1 MTMINT
7 RSRIGALAL
16 SLALV
21 GAGAPTMAEETT
33 PEPETLL
40 TLSDPKA
47 VLSLPAGDG
56 VRDSASFALAADSA
70 TTVSIDIVGQDGS
83 TVLSSLAPISL
94 TETALTAN
102 VTVNVAGLPAGLL
115 SVKATPVLGAPV
127 FSPLRVGSGKPTKAT
142 VSLNP
147 RTIHTWSGSSARS
160 TVATVSAVDE
170 TNLAIPFTGTVTAVV
185 GSAKY
190 SVAVASPR
198 GAAATATIPA
208 SKLKAGSG
216 KVTASVTANG
226 GKATSSA
233 ASLTVRATAI
243 ASTKVARSTSVVYP
257 TKDGY
262 KDSVKL
268 TATSTTTTG
277 SAIPVTGTV
286 KILNSKGKTVKT
298 WKLSSSKTW
307 SGVWNGKTGSRVVY
321 GKYTVKTSLKGP
333 EGATRTASTTVQVKK
348 GKLVSKSLKTTVKA
362 NKILTAYIDL
372 GDWDY
377 NDCWQN
383 YYVLGDIFC
392 DGDDSIDGLSL
403 MASGT
408 RTVPTAV
415 VNAQKYGGAK
425 VRITAKVSSLYGDAA
440 WGYAPVGKDLSRSAA
455 IRSTGNTSP
464 GWLSLPATTKKLDV
478 LLGLGE
484 YSFVGIQT
492 FTVEYSYK
500 VLSTK

>member
-1 MTMINT
+1 MINT

-21 GAGAPTMAEETT
+21 GAGAPAMADEEI

-56 VRDSASFALAADSA
+56 VRDSATFALTADTA
-70 TTVSIDIVGQDGS
+70 TTVSLDIVAADGV
-83 TVLSSLAPISL
+83 TIVTSLAPISL
-94 TETALTAN
+94 ADTALTAN

-115 SVKATPVLGAPV
+115 SVRATPALGAPV
-127 FSPLRVGSGKPTKAT
+127 SSPLRVGSGKPTKAT
-142 VSLNP
+142 VSLSP
-147 RTIHTWSGSSARS
+147 TTIYTWSGSSARS
-160 TVATVSAVDE
+160 TVATVTAVDE
-170 TNLAIPFTGTVTAVV
+170 TNLTIPFTATVTALV
-185 GSAKY
+185 GSAT
-190 SVAVASPR
+190 SSATVASPS
-198 GAAATATIPA
+198 GAAAKVTIPA
-208 SKLKAGSG
+208 SKLKVGTG
-216 KVTASVTANG
+216 KVTAAVTANG
-226 GKATSSA
+226 GKATSNA
-233 ASLTVRATAI
+233 ASLTVRATAV
-243 ASTKVARSTSVVYP
+243 ATTKIARSTSVLYP

-286 KILNSKGKTVKT
+286 KIVNSKGKVVKT

-321 GKYTVKTSLKGP
+321 GTYTVKTSLKGP
-333 EGATRTASTTVQVKK
+333 EGATRTAKTTVQVKK
-348 GKLVSKSLKTTVKA
+348 GKLVSKSVKSTVKA
-362 NKILTAYIDL
+362 NKVLSSYIDL

-383 YYVLGDIFC
+383 YYVAGDIFC
-392 DGDDSIDGLSL
+392 DGDDSIAGLSL

-425 VRITAKVSSLYGDAA
+425 VRITAKVSKLYGDAI
-440 WGYAPVGKDLSRSAA
+440 WGYAPAGKDLSKTTL
-455 IRSTGNTSP
+455 IRSTGNNSP

-478 LLGLGE
+478 ALGLGE

-492 FTVEYSYK
+492 FTIEYSYK